1 MYTVLSVPISPLLL
15 SSPYFLSLLPLPLS
29 SPLLPHLLSL
39 PSSSKGRTVGVGC
52 IPGASKDIK
61 RLGEHIVVDE
71 TRVDGE
77 ETHQEH
83 NVAAIE
89 DGHKHLEGGRRE
101 EGGERREKGEEG
113 GERRV
118 GRGGRREGE
127 RRKG

>member
-29 SPLLPHLLSL
+29 SPLLPLLPLLPHLLSL
-39 PSSSKGRTVGVGC
+39 PSSSKVRTVGVGC

-61 RLGEHIVVDE
+61 RLGEHIIVDE

-77 ETHQEH
+77 ETHQKH

-89 DGHKHLEGGRRE
+89 DGHEHLEGGRRE
-101 EGGERREKGEEG
+101 EGGERREGR
-113 GERRV
+113 GERRER
-118 GRGGRREGE
+118 RGG
-127 RRKG
+127 